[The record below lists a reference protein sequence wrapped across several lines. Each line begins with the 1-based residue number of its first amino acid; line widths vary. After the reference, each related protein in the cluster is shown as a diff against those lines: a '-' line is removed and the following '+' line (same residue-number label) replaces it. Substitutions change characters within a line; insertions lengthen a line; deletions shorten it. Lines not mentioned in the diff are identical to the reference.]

1 MWAEVALVGQKQMHK
16 LVLEGKG
23 VQDRVDK
30 GGLDVNIFKLVNF
43 LQISQAKLTSL
54 PDTLCCLN
62 NITSLV
68 LKGNSLTGIPTSLNN
83 LIKLKLFDLS
93 LNKFIGF
100 NNSPEVI
107 QILLNDGT
115 CMNILDTHWRSKVSS
130 GRRVVE

>member
-23 VQDRVDK
+23 VQERVDK
-30 GGLDVNIFKLVNF
+30 GGLDVNIFRLVNF

-54 PDTLCCLN
+54 PDTLGCLS

-83 LIKLKLFDLS
+83 LIKLKMFDLS

-115 CMNILDTHWRSKVSS
+115 CMNILDTHWRHQ
-130 GRRVVE
+130 GRFRKKSC